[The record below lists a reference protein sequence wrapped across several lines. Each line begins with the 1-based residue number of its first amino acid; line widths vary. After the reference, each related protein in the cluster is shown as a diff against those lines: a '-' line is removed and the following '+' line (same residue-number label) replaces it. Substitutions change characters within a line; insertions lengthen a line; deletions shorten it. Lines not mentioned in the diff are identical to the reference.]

1 VYKFCLQATIIL
13 QHKYKKKKEITQMAT
28 SNGIKETVDF
38 NKSALNTGF
47 EALTT
52 ISNQASV
59 VADQILAASPAVPEE
74 GKKAVTTYF
83 KESQAALVNLKKH
96 LETGLQLDLTA
107 KDAPVKSLEAL
118 ENFSNDAFSHAV
130 AIKNETTSLIETA
143 TKQLPK
149 EAKAIVAFWND
160 SFNFGFDSF
169 QNYVNNNF
177 ALAKKVA
184 TDVFAVAPVA
194 QAKAAK

>member
-1 VYKFCLQATIIL
+1 
-13 QHKYKKKKEITQMAT
+13 MAT
-28 SNGIKETVDF
+28 SNGIKETTDF
-38 NKSALNTGF
+38 NKNVLNVSFEALNT
-47 EALTT
+47 
-52 ISNQASV
+52 ISTQAAAT
-59 VADQILAASPAVPEE
+59 ADQILAASPAIPEE
-74 GKKAVTTYF
+74 GKKVVTTYF

-96 LETGLQLDLTA
+96 LETGLELDLTA

-118 ENFSNDAFSHAV
+118 ESFSNDAFSQAIV
-130 AIKNETTSLIETA
+130 IKNETSALIETA

-149 EAKAIVAFWND
+149 EAKAIVNFWND

-184 TDVFAVAPVA
+184 TDVFAVAPLA